1 MEEDEQDRYVS
12 QLKEVFDSCD
22 TTGTGY
28 LDKEE
33 LIELCQKLHLEAH
46 LSFLLNTLLGT
57 DHYARVNFEEFK
69 EGFVAVLSHS
79 LDISTSEEESSYLE
93 PAIPEEVK
101 PKFVKGVKR
110 YGRKSVPDASDLDVE
125 LAMEAS
131 EPRLYK
137 AGKSEPLVP
146 GARRAQLKRATSL
159 ESVESLKSD
168 EETVSNKESKQETFE
183 AQGQMRAWACSECN
197 GVQHDSNSQADL
209 VGEQIRVIWEDLCGG
224 DRGYRSRPASS
235 MACNTICL
243 KYLRY
248 EEVDDLFKKLDKNR
262 DGRVNFQEFQQ
273 ELFNLSPLSTPRAST
288 PCKPRPQRSA
298 QQPFKEAPCRTATPP
313 LRSPVVGLKRLS
325 FLDDGS
331 GCVNAEEVM
340 SIWNE
345 EGIQNSRTILQTLDF
360 PVDGKLNLEE
370 LTLAFNNELLLTNNS
385 IHQAAFLLYK
395 KEVQFL
401 QGQLEQSCK
410 ERDKVKADLDKAEK
424 RSAHLAREVDDR
436 HAAMEQIHEKKI
448 RELEQEYREKASATK
463 SEMDKERELLMQ
475 QVTSQSAKLEKENVC
490 LQASDASLREQI
502 AMATKDNGSL
512 QKEIAELTEKLA
524 QSEKKVSRLQK
535 DLDHL
540 LIEKFGNLDP
550 HSVELFDQEERF
562 AEIIKAYE
570 EQCRDL
576 RDKNDELQM
585 ELEQLRSQAQV
596 QKSRHCSGHADGAHQ
611 DCADCRSPTDVD
623 ASEKDLA
630 NVSIEAELAVEVM
643 KDQYQL
649 AIQDLK
655 IELETKVN
663 FYERNIALLKQNIER
678 ERKDIEESF
687 KLEISELEEQKAVLE
702 ENNAEQ
708 QRVVTALKEQLQ
720 QQASQDVGLEK
731 RLIRERAELEQY
743 YAKEISSL
751 AQRLT
756 REKEQLEAE
765 LHETRRQETEQMRK
779 EAEDV
784 LLKRLSEMEKQ
795 HTLKYNDLLQQL
807 EAADRQLRRLS
818 GQLEI
823 EKSQWQNKEKELL
836 EECRKEQLRKEEKLN
851 EEQARICQSFAL
863 EKMMIEDLHKVQ
875 VMELRST
882 ITDLEMRLQEGSTV
896 EGFHIKDAPSCVLA
910 KAGTEMDV
918 LGTAPLASEA
928 LLHGEDLTCLKAEP
942 DSTPQD
948 DSDFLKKYKEQVE
961 VSEQLQRQLK
971 EKDDEAQRW
980 SAEVQDLHQH
990 LIRCRDEIF
999 FLESKVTAELEA
1011 KSDSDQECQEL
1022 WTRLRWLEDSLA
1034 VSEKREQILQN
1045 AAEEKEKVITKLK
1058 DDLRDQEG
1066 HLKEAARLADLHQ
1079 ELKSELLEKKSEIHQ
1094 LCEQLEQLEQQIA
1107 AHECQ
1112 IELDVGEKV
1121 DLKTKLGEMEKAIIE
1136 SRKLLE
1142 EHTNF
1147 CGPLSDQLQDQEEE
1161 LKELRQQSE
1170 GLAQLVEC
1178 REWEAQESIHR
1189 VAKLEEEKSKLT
1201 EQLVLMEKQVADL
1214 GEGRR
1219 EGEMHRVQLQLLNDE
1234 NAALKSKLESLQCDI
1249 QKCEVETNKQRKQS
1263 ERLKSEKDKLQQER
1277 EQLFQ
1282 ENTRY
1287 REEVFDISSRN
1298 LKLSSE
1304 NADLSSRVESQL
1316 GAIQLLNE
1324 RLGEITRQKDEEAAV
1339 ARQLQESSAQL
1350 ERERLQQQSAWQRER
1365 ELIEEE
1371 LGISRE
1377 KLQRLKDCEAELSSL
1392 TIKHEWLQED
1402 KRRLLHEIEE
1412 QKKKAEQSEKFLE
1425 NVRRQVDELRSL
1437 LLVANQEKE
1446 LLAQELA
1453 ASQTMIE
1460 DAKNTINQLEVDV
1473 QRMQHEKRREQADDH
1488 ELFELRRRCEAL
1500 CSELQAARQKTEQVA
1515 TSERELRQVDQEC
1528 QTLRR
1533 QQSTLQSELKDTRD
1547 QLQDALTTLSLAR
1560 CSHERELGEL
1570 KERISASTS
1579 REEVNKV
1586 RTQLLEEQQKVKR
1599 LQESLSCQAEQAK
1612 MQMAVQQEQYE
1623 QVLRRMEEGMQDVES
1638 KLKNVR
1644 EILQEK
1650 VTQLKEQLD
1659 KNARSDLL
1667 LKDLYV
1673 ENSQLMKALQV
1684 TEQRQKSVEKKNFQ
1698 LEEKIAALN
1707 KVLCKITPVS
1717 LTA

>member
-1 MEEDEQDRYVS
+1 MEEDEQDHYVS

-131 EPRLYK
+131 EPRPYK

-183 AQGQMRAWACSECN
+183 AQGQMRAWACDECN

-235 MACNTICL
+235 MAHNTICL

-288 PCKPRPQRSA
+288 PCKPRPQRSG

-313 LRSPVVGLKRLS
+313 LRSPVVGLKLLS

-345 EGIQNSRTILQTLDF
+345 EGIQNSRTILQTLEF

-385 IHQAAFLLYK
+385 IHQAAFVLYK

-410 ERDKVKADLDKAEK
+410 ERDKVKGDLDKAEK

-475 QVTSQSAKLEKENVC
+475 QVTSQRAKLEKENVC
-490 LQASDASLREQI
+490 LQNSDASLREQI

-512 QKEIAELTEKLA
+512 QEEIAELTEKLA
-524 QSEKKVSRLQK
+524 QAEKRVCRLQK

-576 RDKNDELQM
+576 RDKNDELQV

-596 QKSRHCSGHADGAHQ
+596 QKSRHCSGHVDGAHQ

-643 KDQYQL
+643 KDQYQQ

-663 FYERNIALLKQNIER
+663 FYERNIVLLKKNIER

-702 ENNAEQ
+702 ENSAEQ
-708 QRVVTALKEQLQ
+708 QRVVTVLKEQLQ
-720 QQASQDVGLEK
+720 QKASQDVGLEK
-731 RLIRERAELEQY
+731 RLIRERADLEQY

-765 LHETRRQETEQMRK
+765 LHETHQQEMEQMRK

-784 LLKRLSEMEKQ
+784 LLKSLSEMEKQ
-795 HTLKYNDLLQQL
+795 HTLKYNNLLQQL
-807 EAADRQLRRLS
+807 EATDHELRRLS
-818 GQLEI
+818 EQLEI

-836 EECRKEQLRKEEKLN
+836 DECRKEQLRKEEKLN

-863 EKMMIEDLHKVQ
+863 EKMMMEDLHKVQ

-882 ITDLEMRLQEGSTV
+882 ITDLEMRLQEGSTM
-896 EGFHIKDAPSCVLA
+896 EGFHIKDTPSCVLA
-910 KAGTEMDV
+910 KAATEMDV
-918 LGTAPLASEA
+918 LGTTPLASEA
-928 LLHGEDLTCLKAEP
+928 LLHGEDLTSLKAEP

-948 DSDFLKKYKEQVE
+948 ESDFLKKYKEQVE

-1011 KSDSDQECQEL
+1011 KSDSDQECQGL
-1022 WTRLRWLEDSLA
+1022 WTRFRWLEDSMT
-1034 VSEKREQILQN
+1034 VSEKREQILQS

-1066 HLKEAARLADLHQ
+1066 HLKEVARLTDLHQ
-1079 ELKSELLEKKSEIHQ
+1079 ELKLELLEKKSEIYQ
-1094 LCEQLEQLEQQIA
+1094 LCEQLEQREQQIA

-1112 IELDVGEKV
+1112 IELDVAEKV
-1121 DLKTKLGEMEKAIIE
+1121 DLKSKLEEMEKVITE

-1142 EHTNF
+1142 EHTNS
-1147 CGPLSDQLQDQEEE
+1147 CGHLSDQLQDQEEE
-1161 LKELRQQSE
+1161 LKVLRQQSE

-1178 REWEAQESIHR
+1178 REREAQESIHR
-1189 VAKLEEEKSKLT
+1189 VTKLEEEKSKLT

-1234 NAALKSKLESLQCDI
+1234 NVALKSKLESLQCDI

-1282 ENTRY
+1282 E
-1287 REEVFDISSRN
+1287 
-1298 LKLSSE
+1298 
-1304 NADLSSRVESQL
+1304 
-1316 GAIQLLNE
+1316 
-1324 RLGEITRQKDEEAAV
+1324 
-1339 ARQLQESSAQL
+1339 
-1350 ERERLQQQSAWQRER
+1350 
-1365 ELIEEE
+1365 
-1371 LGISRE
+1371 
-1377 KLQRLKDCEAELSSL
+1377 LQRLKDCEAELSSL
-1392 TIKHEWLQED
+1392 NIKHEWLQED
-1402 KRRLLHEIEE
+1402 KKRLLHEIEE
-1412 QKKKAEQSEKFLE
+1412 RKKKAEQSEEFLD

-1560 CSHERELGEL
+1560 CSHERELGVL
-1570 KERISASTS
+1570 KERISESTS
-1579 REEVNKV
+1579 REELDKV

-1612 MQMAVQQEQYE
+1612 MQMAGQQYE

-1650 VTQLKEQLD
+1650 VAQLKEQLD
-1659 KNARSDLL
+1659 KNTRSDLL

-1684 TEQRQKSVEKKNFQ
+1684 TEQRQKSAEKKNFQ

-1707 KVLCKITPVS
+1707 KLLCKITPVS

>member
-765 LHETRRQETEQMRK
+765 LHETRRQETEQMR
-779 EAEDV
+779 
-784 LLKRLSEMEKQ
+784 
-795 HTLKYNDLLQQL
+795 
-807 EAADRQLRRLS
+807 
-818 GQLEI
+818 
-823 EKSQWQNKEKELL
+823 
-836 EECRKEQLRKEEKLN
+836 
-851 EEQARICQSFAL
+851 
-863 EKMMIEDLHKVQ
+863 
-875 VMELRST
+875 
-882 ITDLEMRLQEGSTV
+882 
-896 EGFHIKDAPSCVLA
+896 
-910 KAGTEMDV
+910 
-918 LGTAPLASEA
+918 
-928 LLHGEDLTCLKAEP
+928 
-942 DSTPQD
+942 
-948 DSDFLKKYKEQVE
+948 
-961 VSEQLQRQLK
+961 
-971 EKDDEAQRW
+971 
-980 SAEVQDLHQH
+980 
-990 LIRCRDEIF
+990 
-999 FLESKVTAELEA
+999 
-1011 KSDSDQECQEL
+1011 
-1022 WTRLRWLEDSLA
+1022 
-1034 VSEKREQILQN
+1034 
-1045 AAEEKEKVITKLK
+1045 
-1058 DDLRDQEG
+1058 
-1066 HLKEAARLADLHQ
+1066 
-1079 ELKSELLEKKSEIHQ
+1079 
-1094 LCEQLEQLEQQIA
+1094 
-1107 AHECQ
+1107 
-1112 IELDVGEKV
+1112 
-1121 DLKTKLGEMEKAIIE
+1121 
-1136 SRKLLE
+1136 
-1142 EHTNF
+1142 
-1147 CGPLSDQLQDQEEE
+1147 
-1161 LKELRQQSE
+1161 
-1170 GLAQLVEC
+1170 
-1178 REWEAQESIHR
+1178 
-1189 VAKLEEEKSKLT
+1189 
-1201 EQLVLMEKQVADL
+1201 
-1214 GEGRR
+1214 
-1219 EGEMHRVQLQLLNDE
+1219 VQLQLLNDE

>member
-1 MEEDEQDRYVS
+1 MEEDEQDHYVS

-131 EPRLYK
+131 EPRPYK

-183 AQGQMRAWACSECN
+183 AQGQMRAWACDECN

-235 MACNTICL
+235 MAHNTICL

-288 PCKPRPQRSA
+288 PCKPRPQRSG

-313 LRSPVVGLKRLS
+313 LRSPVVGLKLLS

-345 EGIQNSRTILQTLDF
+345 EGIQNSRTILQTLEF

-385 IHQAAFLLYK
+385 IHQAAFVLYK

-410 ERDKVKADLDKAEK
+410 ERDKVKGDLDKAEK

-475 QVTSQSAKLEKENVC
+475 QVTSQRAKLEKENVC
-490 LQASDASLREQI
+490 LQNSDASLREQI

-512 QKEIAELTEKLA
+512 QEEIAELTEKLA
-524 QSEKKVSRLQK
+524 QAEKRVCRLQK

-576 RDKNDELQM
+576 RDKNDELQV

-596 QKSRHCSGHADGAHQ
+596 QKSRHCSGHVDGAHQ

-643 KDQYQL
+643 KDQYQQ

-663 FYERNIALLKQNIER
+663 FYERNIVLLKKNIER

-702 ENNAEQ
+702 ENSAEQ
-708 QRVVTALKEQLQ
+708 QRVVTVLKEQLQ
-720 QQASQDVGLEK
+720 QKASQDVGLEK
-731 RLIRERAELEQY
+731 RLIRERADLEQY

-765 LHETRRQETEQMRK
+765 LHETHQQEMEQM
-779 EAEDV
+779 
-784 LLKRLSEMEKQ
+784 
-795 HTLKYNDLLQQL
+795 
-807 EAADRQLRRLS
+807 
-818 GQLEI
+818 
-823 EKSQWQNKEKELL
+823 
-836 EECRKEQLRKEEKLN
+836 
-851 EEQARICQSFAL
+851 
-863 EKMMIEDLHKVQ
+863 
-875 VMELRST
+875 
-882 ITDLEMRLQEGSTV
+882 
-896 EGFHIKDAPSCVLA
+896 
-910 KAGTEMDV
+910 
-918 LGTAPLASEA
+918 
-928 LLHGEDLTCLKAEP
+928 
-942 DSTPQD
+942 
-948 DSDFLKKYKEQVE
+948 
-961 VSEQLQRQLK
+961 
-971 EKDDEAQRW
+971 
-980 SAEVQDLHQH
+980 
-990 LIRCRDEIF
+990 
-999 FLESKVTAELEA
+999 
-1011 KSDSDQECQEL
+1011 
-1022 WTRLRWLEDSLA
+1022 
-1034 VSEKREQILQN
+1034 
-1045 AAEEKEKVITKLK
+1045 
-1058 DDLRDQEG
+1058 
-1066 HLKEAARLADLHQ
+1066 
-1079 ELKSELLEKKSEIHQ
+1079 
-1094 LCEQLEQLEQQIA
+1094 
-1107 AHECQ
+1107 
-1112 IELDVGEKV
+1112 
-1121 DLKTKLGEMEKAIIE
+1121 
-1136 SRKLLE
+1136 
-1142 EHTNF
+1142 
-1147 CGPLSDQLQDQEEE
+1147 
-1161 LKELRQQSE
+1161 
-1170 GLAQLVEC
+1170 
-1178 REWEAQESIHR
+1178 
-1189 VAKLEEEKSKLT
+1189 
-1201 EQLVLMEKQVADL
+1201 
-1214 GEGRR
+1214 
-1219 EGEMHRVQLQLLNDE
+1219 RVQLQLLNDE
-1234 NAALKSKLESLQCDI
+1234 NVALKSKLESLQCDI

-1282 ENTRY
+1282 E
-1287 REEVFDISSRN
+1287 
-1298 LKLSSE
+1298 
-1304 NADLSSRVESQL
+1304 
-1316 GAIQLLNE
+1316 
-1324 RLGEITRQKDEEAAV
+1324 
-1339 ARQLQESSAQL
+1339 
-1350 ERERLQQQSAWQRER
+1350 
-1365 ELIEEE
+1365 
-1371 LGISRE
+1371 
-1377 KLQRLKDCEAELSSL
+1377 LQRLKDCEAELSSL
-1392 TIKHEWLQED
+1392 NIKHEWLQED
-1402 KRRLLHEIEE
+1402 KKRLLHEIEE
-1412 QKKKAEQSEKFLE
+1412 RKKKAEQSEEFLD

-1560 CSHERELGEL
+1560 CSHERELGVL
-1570 KERISASTS
+1570 KERISESTS
-1579 REEVNKV
+1579 REELDKV

-1612 MQMAVQQEQYE
+1612 MQMAGQQEQYE

-1650 VTQLKEQLD
+1650 VAQLKEQLD
-1659 KNARSDLL
+1659 KNTRSDLL

-1684 TEQRQKSVEKKNFQ
+1684 TEQRQKSAEKKNFQ

-1707 KVLCKITPVS
+1707 KLLCKITPVS

>member
-1 MEEDEQDRYVS
+1 MEEDEQDHYVS

-131 EPRLYK
+131 EPRPYK

-183 AQGQMRAWACSECN
+183 AQGQMRAWACDECN

-235 MACNTICL
+235 MAHNTICL

-288 PCKPRPQRSA
+288 PCKPRPQRSG

-313 LRSPVVGLKRLS
+313 LRSPVVGLKLLS

-345 EGIQNSRTILQTLDF
+345 EGIQNSRTILQTLEF

-385 IHQAAFLLYK
+385 IHQAAFVLYK

-410 ERDKVKADLDKAEK
+410 ERDKVKGDLDKAEK

-475 QVTSQSAKLEKENVC
+475 QVTSQRAKLEKENVC
-490 LQASDASLREQI
+490 LQNSDASLREQI

-512 QKEIAELTEKLA
+512 QEEIAELTEKLA
-524 QSEKKVSRLQK
+524 QAEKRVCRLQK

-576 RDKNDELQM
+576 RDKNDELQV

-596 QKSRHCSGHADGAHQ
+596 QKSRHCSGHVDGAHQ

-643 KDQYQL
+643 KDQYQQ

-663 FYERNIALLKQNIER
+663 FYERNIVLLKKNIER

-702 ENNAEQ
+702 ENSAEQ
-708 QRVVTALKEQLQ
+708 QRVVTVLKEQLQ
-720 QQASQDVGLEK
+720 QKASQDVGLEK
-731 RLIRERAELEQY
+731 RLIRERADLEQY

-765 LHETRRQETEQMRK
+765 LHETHQQEMEQMRK

-784 LLKRLSEMEKQ
+784 LLKSLSEMEKQ
-795 HTLKYNDLLQQL
+795 HTLKYNNLLQQL
-807 EAADRQLRRLS
+807 EATDHELRRLS
-818 GQLEI
+818 EQLEI

-836 EECRKEQLRKEEKLN
+836 DECRKEQLRKEEKLN

-863 EKMMIEDLHKVQ
+863 EKMMMEDLHKVQ

-882 ITDLEMRLQEGSTV
+882 ITDLEMRLQEGSTM
-896 EGFHIKDAPSCVLA
+896 EGFHIKDTPSCVLA
-910 KAGTEMDV
+910 KAATEMDV
-918 LGTAPLASEA
+918 LGTTPLASEA
-928 LLHGEDLTCLKAEP
+928 LLHGEDLTSLKAEP

-948 DSDFLKKYKEQVE
+948 ESDFLKKYKEQVE

-1011 KSDSDQECQEL
+1011 KSDSDQECQGL
-1022 WTRLRWLEDSLA
+1022 WTRFRWLEDSMT
-1034 VSEKREQILQN
+1034 VSEKREQILQS

-1066 HLKEAARLADLHQ
+1066 HLKEVARLTDLHQ
-1079 ELKSELLEKKSEIHQ
+1079 ELKLELLEKKSEIYQ
-1094 LCEQLEQLEQQIA
+1094 LCEQLEQREQQIA

-1112 IELDVGEKV
+1112 IELDVAEKV
-1121 DLKTKLGEMEKAIIE
+1121 DLKSKLEEMEKVITE

-1142 EHTNF
+1142 EHTNS
-1147 CGPLSDQLQDQEEE
+1147 CGHLSDQLQDQEEE
-1161 LKELRQQSE
+1161 LKVLRQQSE

-1178 REWEAQESIHR
+1178 REREAQESIHR
-1189 VAKLEEEKSKLT
+1189 VTKLEEEKSKLT

-1234 NAALKSKLESLQCDI
+1234 NVALKSKLESLQCDI

-1287 REEVFDISSRN
+1287 RGEVFDISSRN

-1304 NADLSSRVESQL
+1304 NVDLSSRVESQL

-1339 ARQLQESSAQL
+1339 TRQLEESSAQL

-1371 LGISRE
+1371 LHISRE
-1377 KLQRLKDCEAELSSL
+1377 K
-1392 TIKHEWLQED
+1392 
-1402 KRRLLHEIEE
+1402 
-1412 QKKKAEQSEKFLE
+1412 
-1425 NVRRQVDELRSL
+1425 
-1437 LLVANQEKE
+1437 
-1446 LLAQELA
+1446 
-1453 ASQTMIE
+1453 AS
-1460 DAKNTINQLEVDV
+1460 
-1473 QRMQHEKRREQADDH
+1473 
-1488 ELFELRRRCEAL
+1488 
-1500 CSELQAARQKTEQVA
+1500 
-1515 TSERELRQVDQEC
+1515 
-1528 QTLRR
+1528 
-1533 QQSTLQSELKDTRD
+1533 
-1547 QLQDALTTLSLAR
+1547 
-1560 CSHERELGEL
+1560 
-1570 KERISASTS
+1570 
-1579 REEVNKV
+1579 
-1586 RTQLLEEQQKVKR
+1586 
-1599 LQESLSCQAEQAK
+1599 
-1612 MQMAVQQEQYE
+1612 
-1623 QVLRRMEEGMQDVES
+1623 
-1638 KLKNVR
+1638 
-1644 EILQEK
+1644 
-1650 VTQLKEQLD
+1650 
-1659 KNARSDLL
+1659 
-1667 LKDLYV
+1667 
-1673 ENSQLMKALQV
+1673 
-1684 TEQRQKSVEKKNFQ
+1684 
-1698 LEEKIAALN
+1698 
-1707 KVLCKITPVS
+1707 
-1717 LTA
+1717 

>member
-1 MEEDEQDRYVS
+1 MEEDEQDHYVS

-131 EPRLYK
+131 EPRPYK

-183 AQGQMRAWACSECN
+183 AQGQMRAWACDECN

-235 MACNTICL
+235 MAHNTICL

-288 PCKPRPQRSA
+288 PCKPRPQRSG

-313 LRSPVVGLKRLS
+313 LRSPVVGLKLLS

-345 EGIQNSRTILQTLDF
+345 EGIQNSRTILQTLEF

-385 IHQAAFLLYK
+385 IHQAAFVLYK

-410 ERDKVKADLDKAEK
+410 ERDKVKGDLDKAEK

-475 QVTSQSAKLEKENVC
+475 QVTSQRAKLEKENVC
-490 LQASDASLREQI
+490 LQNSDASLREQI

-512 QKEIAELTEKLA
+512 QEEIAELTEKLA
-524 QSEKKVSRLQK
+524 QAEKRVCRLQK

-576 RDKNDELQM
+576 RDKNDELQV

-596 QKSRHCSGHADGAHQ
+596 QKSRHCSGHVDGAHQ

-643 KDQYQL
+643 KDQYQQ

-663 FYERNIALLKQNIER
+663 FYERNIVLLKKNIER

-702 ENNAEQ
+702 ENSAEQ
-708 QRVVTALKEQLQ
+708 QRVVTVLKEQLQ
-720 QQASQDVGLEK
+720 QKASQDVGLEK
-731 RLIRERAELEQY
+731 RLIRERADLEQY

-765 LHETRRQETEQMRK
+765 LHETHQQEMEQM
-779 EAEDV
+779 
-784 LLKRLSEMEKQ
+784 
-795 HTLKYNDLLQQL
+795 
-807 EAADRQLRRLS
+807 
-818 GQLEI
+818 
-823 EKSQWQNKEKELL
+823 
-836 EECRKEQLRKEEKLN
+836 
-851 EEQARICQSFAL
+851 
-863 EKMMIEDLHKVQ
+863 
-875 VMELRST
+875 
-882 ITDLEMRLQEGSTV
+882 
-896 EGFHIKDAPSCVLA
+896 
-910 KAGTEMDV
+910 
-918 LGTAPLASEA
+918 
-928 LLHGEDLTCLKAEP
+928 
-942 DSTPQD
+942 
-948 DSDFLKKYKEQVE
+948 
-961 VSEQLQRQLK
+961 
-971 EKDDEAQRW
+971 
-980 SAEVQDLHQH
+980 
-990 LIRCRDEIF
+990 
-999 FLESKVTAELEA
+999 
-1011 KSDSDQECQEL
+1011 
-1022 WTRLRWLEDSLA
+1022 
-1034 VSEKREQILQN
+1034 
-1045 AAEEKEKVITKLK
+1045 
-1058 DDLRDQEG
+1058 
-1066 HLKEAARLADLHQ
+1066 
-1079 ELKSELLEKKSEIHQ
+1079 
-1094 LCEQLEQLEQQIA
+1094 
-1107 AHECQ
+1107 
-1112 IELDVGEKV
+1112 
-1121 DLKTKLGEMEKAIIE
+1121 
-1136 SRKLLE
+1136 
-1142 EHTNF
+1142 
-1147 CGPLSDQLQDQEEE
+1147 
-1161 LKELRQQSE
+1161 
-1170 GLAQLVEC
+1170 
-1178 REWEAQESIHR
+1178 
-1189 VAKLEEEKSKLT
+1189 
-1201 EQLVLMEKQVADL
+1201 
-1214 GEGRR
+1214 
-1219 EGEMHRVQLQLLNDE
+1219 RVQLQLLNDE
-1234 NAALKSKLESLQCDI
+1234 NVALKSKLESLQCDI

-1287 REEVFDISSRN
+1287 RGEVFDISSRN

-1304 NADLSSRVESQL
+1304 NVDLSSRVESQL

-1339 ARQLQESSAQL
+1339 TRQLEESSAQL

-1371 LGISRE
+1371 LHISRE

-1392 TIKHEWLQED
+1392 NIKHEWLQED
-1402 KRRLLHEIEE
+1402 KKRLLHEIEE
-1412 QKKKAEQSEKFLE
+1412 RKKKAEQSEEFLD

-1560 CSHERELGEL
+1560 CSHERELGVL
-1570 KERISASTS
+1570 KERISESTS
-1579 REEVNKV
+1579 REELDKV

-1612 MQMAVQQEQYE
+1612 MQMAGQQEQYE

-1650 VTQLKEQLD
+1650 VAQLKEQLD
-1659 KNARSDLL
+1659 KNTRSDLL

-1684 TEQRQKSVEKKNFQ
+1684 TEQRQKSAEKKNFQ

-1707 KVLCKITPVS
+1707 KLLCKITPVS